1 MAKPTKQQIAQ
12 AKARAGGNN
21 PIKVTD
27 KGLKKL
33 GKVALEAA
41 MIAAPGGAGAKIGT
55 VAGKA
60 LLRSIAK
67 EARPAALKAANAARG
82 SGKMVNPKA
91 PSGDTVRTAAKRDVV
106 VKTDSKVIP
115 VKDKGYISKDGKKSV
130 KVNTNKPT
138 VRTINKGTTQKQAS
152 QQTSSSNKMRY
163 GASKKEADR
172 GSAAVQGTTRV
183 PNAGKKIGKALGATA
198 GAAAVKAK
206 NNKSK

>member
-1 MAKPTKQQIAQ
+1 MAKPTKQQVAQ

-27 KGLKKL
+27 AGLKKL

-67 EARPAALKAANAARG
+67 EARPAALKAANKARG
-82 SGKMVNPKA
+82 AGKQVNPKA
-91 PSGDTVRTAAKRDVV
+91 PSGNKTKTAPKRDVV
-106 VKTDSKVIP
+106 VKTEDRTYAMNGFINKS
-115 VKDKGYISKDGKKSV
+115 GEKSV
-130 KVNTNKPT
+130 KTNTKNPT
-138 VRTINKGTTQKQAS
+138 VRSIDKGTTKKQAD
-152 QQTSSSNKMRY
+152 QQTSSFNKMRY

-172 GSAAVQGTTRV
+172 GSAAVQGTKKV
-183 PNAGKKIGKALGATA
+183 PNAGKKVGTTLGATA
-198 GAAAVKAK
+198 GAAGANAK
-206 NNKSK
+206 KKK

>member
-1 MAKPTKQQIAQ
+1 MAKPTKQQVAQ

-27 KGLKKL
+27 AGLKKL

-67 EARPAALKAANAARG
+67 DARPAAIKAANKARG

-91 PSGDTVRTAAKRDVV
+91 PSGDKVKTAPKRDVV
-106 VKTDSKVIP
+106 VKTEDKTLA
-115 VKDKGYISKDGKKSV
+115 VKDRFINRKGEKSV

-138 VRTINKGTTQKQAS
+138 VRTINKGTSQKEANKQTAS
-152 QQTSSSNKMRY
+152 FNKMRY

-172 GSAAVQGTTRV
+172 GSAAVQGTKSV
-183 PNAGKKIGKALGATA
+183 PNAGKKIGKTLGATA
-198 GAAAVKAK
+198 GAAGASAK
-206 NNKSK
+206 NKKSK

>member
-1 MAKPTKQQIAQ
+1 MAKPTKQQVAQ

-27 KGLKKL
+27 AGLKKL

-67 EARPAALKAANAARG
+67 EARPAAIKAANKARG

-91 PSGDTVRTAAKRDVV
+91 PSGDKVKTAPKRDVV
-106 VKTDSKVIP
+106 VKTEDKTLA
-115 VKDKGYISKDGKKSV
+115 VKDRFINRKGEKSV

-138 VRTINKGTTQKQAS
+138 VRTINKGTSQKEANKQTAS
-152 QQTSSSNKMRY
+152 FNKMRY

-172 GSAAVQGTTRV
+172 GSAAVQGTKKV
-183 PNAGKKIGKALGATA
+183 PNAGKKVGTTLGATA
-198 GAAAVKAK
+198 GAAGANAK
-206 NNKSK
+206 KKK